1 MLSASQAEQA
11 AGMLMEEST
20 VSPTTIVSRLN
31 KRRKKCHVSH
41 THIVQIEQ
49 GAGKENICAS
59 HTQLL

>member
-1 MLSASQAEQA
+1 MLFASQAEQA

-20 VSPTTIVSRLN
+20 VSPTPIVSRLN
-31 KRRKKCHVSH
+31 ERRKKRHVSH